1 MAISLLVPL
10 LHGFGSFGGH
20 PSLRGVV
27 DPPLSTILSSIQL
40 AFSSGRHSFSRTLT
54 LGAGDE
60 QTAGGLL
67 KKVGKLIN
75 IEPELLVLWNGDVL
89 LDEVRP
95 RRTRTI

>member
-1 MAISLLVPL
+1 MAISLLFPL
-10 LHGFGSFGGH
+10 IHGFGSFGGH
-20 PSLRGVV
+20 PGFRGATQ
-27 DPPLSTILSSIQL
+27 PQQAGTIANIQL

-67 KKVGKLIN
+67 KKVSGLIG
-75 IEPELLVLWNGDVL
+75 IKKDLIVLWNGDVL

>member
-1 MAISLLVPL
+1 MAISLLFPL

-20 PSLRGVV
+20 PGPGLRGATL
-27 DPPLSTILSSIQL
+27 PEAGTITKIQL

-54 LGAGDE
+54 LGADE
-60 QTAGGLL
+60 QKAGGLL
-67 KKVGKLIN
+67 DKVAKLIN
-75 IEPELLVLWNGDVL
+75 IERDLLVLWNGDVL